1 MSFGRGSLAIN
12 ESSAGFRQPH
22 NNTMNMALIDIGHRT
37 LDIGHSFDILPPC
50 PPVVE
55 ACARCAGEPDGADEP
70 VSCKDNWSA

>member
-1 MSFGRGSLAIN
+1 MTLVQKTS
-12 ESSAGFRQPH
+12 
-22 NNTMNMALIDIGHRT
+22 DIGHLTLDMRRT